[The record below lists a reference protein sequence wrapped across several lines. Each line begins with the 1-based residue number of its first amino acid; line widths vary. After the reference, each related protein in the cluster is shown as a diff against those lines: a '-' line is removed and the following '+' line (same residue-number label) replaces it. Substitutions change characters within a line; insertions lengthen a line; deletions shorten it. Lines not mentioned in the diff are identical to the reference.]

1 MKLVNTLYNLEFD
14 LIENQI
20 LVLSIENHLAYSNI
34 LETLWKQYKGEGG
47 DFILSDESK
56 ELKLSQ
62 KMECIYNIF
71 NTNTNDRK
79 IITKLYQELTF
90 QNDTL
95 LQEESVLFKQ
105 ELISYFDK
113 VISTVPYSLKYNFDT
128 DLSSLMKSISVE
140 IDDDSDSLL
149 EKTMQYIK
157 LMNQICGVEIFVI
170 PNLKAY
176 FSPEEIIQLYEF
188 TIYNKIYLIVIE
200 AIQTPHIE
208 PHIEGEKCWIIDE
221 DLCII
226 EL

>member
-34 LETLWKQYKGEGG
+34 LETLWKQYKG

-208 PHIEGEKCWIIDE
+208 GEKCWIIDE

>member
-1 MKLVNTLYNLEFD
+1 MKIVNTLYGLEFD

-20 LVLSIENHLAYSNI
+20 LVLSIENHVAYSNI
-34 LETLWKQYKGEGG
+34 LGTLWKQYKGEDG
-47 DFILSDESK
+47 DFILSDGSK
-56 ELKLSQ
+56 ELKLAQ
-62 KMECIYNIF
+62 KIECIYNIISI
-71 NTNTNDRK
+71 NTNDKK

-90 QNDTL
+90 QNDNL
-95 LQEESVLFKQ
+95 LQEESILFKQ

-113 VISTVPYSLKYNFDT
+113 VISTVPYNLKYNFDT

-140 IDDDSDSLL
+140 IDDDADSLL
-149 EKTMQYIK
+149 EKMIQYIK

-176 FSPEEIIQLYEF
+176 FSTEEIIQLYEF
-188 TIYNKIYLIVIE
+188 AIYNKIYLIVIE
-200 AIQTPHIE
+200 SIQSPHIE
-208 PHIEGEKCWIIDE
+208 REKGWIIDE

>member
-1 MKLVNTLYNLEFD
+1 MKLVNTLYGLEFD

-20 LVLSIENHLAYSNI
+20 LVLSIENHLAYSNM
-34 LETLWKQYKGEGG
+34 LETLWKQYKGESG
-47 DFILSDESK
+47 DFILSHESK

-71 NTNTNDRK
+71 CINTNDKK

-95 LQEESVLFKQ
+95 LQEESILFKQ
-105 ELISYFDK
+105 ELITYFDK
-113 VISTVPYSLKYNFDT
+113 VISTVPYNLKYNFDT

-149 EKTMQYIK
+149 EKVMQYIK

-176 FSPEEIIQLYEF
+176 FSTEDIIQLYEVAM
-188 TIYNKIYLIVIE
+188 YNKIYLIVIE
-200 AIQTPHIE
+200 PFQTLHV
-208 PHIEGEKCWIIDE
+208 EGEKGWIIDK

>member
-1 MKLVNTLYNLEFD
+1 MKLVNTLYGLEFD
-14 LIENQI
+14 LVENQI
-20 LVLSIENHLAYSNI
+20 LVLSIENHVAYSNI
-34 LETLWKQYKGEGG
+34 LGTLWKQYKGEDG
-47 DFILSDESK
+47 DFILSDGSK

-62 KMECIYNIF
+62 KIECIYNIF
-71 NTNTNDRK
+71 NINTNDRK

-90 QNDTL
+90 QNDNL

-113 VISTVPYSLKYNFDT
+113 VISTVPYNLKYNFDT

-140 IDDDSDSLL
+140 IDDDADSLL
-149 EKTMQYIK
+149 EKIIQYIK

-176 FSPEEIIQLYEF
+176 FSTEEIIQLYEF
-188 TIYNKIYLIVIE
+188 AIYSKIYLIVIE
-200 AIQTPHIE
+200 SIQTPHIE
-208 PHIEGEKCWIIDE
+208 GENGWIIDE

>member
-1 MKLVNTLYNLEFD
+1 MKLVNTLYDLEFD

-20 LVLSIENHLAYSNI
+20 LVLSIENHLVYSNI
-34 LETLWKQYKGEGG
+34 LETLWKQYKGENG

-71 NTNTNDRK
+71 SINTNDRK

-105 ELISYFDK
+105 ELISYLDK
-113 VISTVPYSLKYNFDT
+113 VVSTVPYNLKYNFDT

-149 EKTMQYIK
+149 EKMMQYIN
-157 LMNQICGVEIFVI
+157 LMNQICGVNIFVI

-176 FSPEEIIQLYEF
+176 FSTEEIIQLYEF

-208 PHIEGEKCWIIDE
+208 GEKCWIIDE

>member
-1 MKLVNTLYNLEFD
+1 MTKNLCTLNGVLNSY
-14 LIENQI
+14 ENQI

-176 FSPEEIIQLYEF
+176 FSTEEIIQLYEF
-188 TIYNKIYLIVIE
+188 TIYNKIYFIVIE

-208 PHIEGEKCWIIDE
+208 GEKGWIIDD